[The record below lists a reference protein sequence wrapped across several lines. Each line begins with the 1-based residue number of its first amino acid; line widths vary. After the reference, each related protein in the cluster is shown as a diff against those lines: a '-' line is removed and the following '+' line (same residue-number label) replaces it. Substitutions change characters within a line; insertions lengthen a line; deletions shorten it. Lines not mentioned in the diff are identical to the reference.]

1 MKNVFFLVLFLLLAI
16 SCQDSRKDK
25 LSSLVKKWS
34 GKEILF
40 PTHSVFTIQGK
51 DTVDFDF
58 SHSTYKVVMYVD
70 SIGCIACKLQLY
82 KWKRFIKEIC
92 AKKRPNIDIAFIFY
106 FFPKDKRVL
115 QDIMRR
121 ESFTY
126 PVCLDEKDEFNKL
139 NHFPSEVAFQTLLLD
154 NCNTVI
160 AVGNPIHNLKVRK
173 LYQKLLG
180 SEDVLSERQALTT
193 AKLNVSDVNLGT
205 ILKTEKHEQEVK
217 ITNTGT
223 KPLVI
228 QDVNTSC
235 GCIAVEFSN
244 EPIAVGGE
252 TVVKLIYN
260 ADKNGY
266 FRKTI
271 DIYCNVATSPLQ
283 IIVTG
288 NVEENSEK
296 SVI

>member
-1 MKNVFFLVLFLLLAI
+1 MDFFLVLFLLLAI
-16 SCQDSRKDK
+16 SCQDSRKNK

-40 PTHSVFTIQGK
+40 PTYSVFTIQGK

-106 FFPKDKRVL
+106 FFPKDKRAL

-126 PVCLDEKDEFNKL
+126 PVCFDEKDEFNKL
-139 NHFPSEVAFQTLLLD
+139 NHVPSEVAFQTLLLD
-154 NCNTVI
+154 NRNTVI

-252 TVVKLIYN
+252 TVVRLIYN

-271 DIYCNVATSPLQ
+271 DIHCNVATSPLQ
-283 IIVTG
+283 IIITG

>member
-1 MKNVFFLVLFLLLAI
+1 MKNGFVLVLFLLLAI
-16 SCQDSRKDK
+16 SCQDSKKEK

-40 PTHSVFTIQGK
+40 PAYSVFTIQGK

-70 SIGCIACKLQLY
+70 STGCTACKLQLY

-92 AKKRPNIDIAFIFY
+92 AKKRPDIDIAFIFY
-106 FFPKDKRVL
+106 FFPKDKREL
-115 QDIMRR
+115 LDIMDT

-139 NHFPSEVAFQTLLLD
+139 NHFPLEVTFQTLLLD
-154 NCNTVI
+154 NRNTVI
-160 AVGNPIHNLKVRK
+160 AVGNPVHNLKVRK

-180 SEDVLSERQALTT
+180 SKDVVLEGQVLTT
-193 AKLNVSDVNLGT
+193 AELNVSDVNWGT
-205 ILKTEKHEQEVK
+205 ILKTEKHEQEVRIK
-217 ITNTGT
+217 NTGT

-235 GCIAVEFSN
+235 GCFTVEFTR
-244 EPIAVGGE
+244 EPVAIGDE
-252 TVVKLIYN
+252 TVIKLIYN
-260 ADKNGY
+260 ADKNGH

-271 DIYCNVATSPLQ
+271 DVYCNVITSPLR

-288 NVEENSEK
+288 NVEEKSEK
-296 SVI
+296 SAI